1 MWAHPIGHRSRAE
14 RLRLPVCSNQAGWPG
29 WDGRALLTTWEA
41 AALLRWMAARW
52 ESPLSQGWEEETGLS
67 ISQLEAAS
75 TEGVK
80 ASQHVWRLMIATH
93 QGPGEC

>member
-1 MWAHPIGHRSRAE
+1 MLQSGGVAWVGREGSAHHMGGSGITQ
-14 RLRLPVCSNQAGWPG
+14 V
-29 WDGRALLTTWEA
+29 DGSKVGVSASSGLGR
-41 AALLRWMAARW
+41 
-52 ESPLSQGWEEETGLS
+52 GDGLS